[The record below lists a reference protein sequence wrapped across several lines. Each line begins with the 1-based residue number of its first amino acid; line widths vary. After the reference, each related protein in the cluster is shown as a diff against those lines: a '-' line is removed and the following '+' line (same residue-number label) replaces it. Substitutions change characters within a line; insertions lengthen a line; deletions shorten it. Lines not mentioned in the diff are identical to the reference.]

1 MINREYKDSWF
12 SFIFSREE
20 NREWTLSFYNAVN
33 VRMLNIH
40 SDRNRAIMKRC
51 RPLYEYASFTDN
63 VYKYRESMEI
73 ESAVNQ
79 ALDEMPDDWLIKG
92 FLSAN
97 RAEVVE
103 MCLTEY
109 NEEETMEMFKEEGR
123 KEGREEGVQAVI
135 KTCKSL
141 GASSLDAVE
150 KIVATMGYSQSEA
163 DSLVSK
169 YW

>member
-63 VYKYRESMEI
+63 VYKYRESME
-73 ESAVNQ
+73 
-79 ALDEMPDDWLIKG
+79 
-92 FLSAN
+92 
-97 RAEVVE
+97 
-103 MCLTEY
+103 
-109 NEEETMEMFKEEGR
+109 MFKEEGR

>member
-1 MINREYKDSWF
+1 
-12 SFIFSREE
+12 
-20 NREWTLSFYNAVN
+20 
-33 VRMLNIH
+33 
-40 SDRNRAIMKRC
+40 
-51 RPLYEYASFTDN
+51 
-63 VYKYRESMEI
+63 MEI

-109 NEEETMEMFKEEGR
+109 NEEETMEMFKEEGC
-123 KEGREEGVQAVI
+123 KEGREEGRAEGRDEGVQAVV
-135 KTCKSL
+135 KTCKTL
-141 GASSLDAVE
+141 GASSHDAAENLVS
-150 KIVATMGYSQSEA
+150 TMGYSENEA
-163 DSLVSK
+163 NELVAK

>member
-1 MINREYKDSWF
+1 
-12 SFIFSREE
+12 
-20 NREWTLSFYNAVN
+20 
-33 VRMLNIH
+33 
-40 SDRNRAIMKRC
+40 
-51 RPLYEYASFTDN
+51 
-63 VYKYRESMEI
+63 MEI

-123 KEGREEGVQAVI
+123 KEGREEGRDEGVQAVI
-135 KTCKSL
+135 KTCKTL
-141 GASSLDAVE
+141 GASSHDAAENLVS
-150 KIVATMGYSQSEA
+150 TMGYTHDEA
-163 DSLVSK
+163 NKLVEK